1 MGREEQ
7 PHVSALFE
15 CARSPEISQRF
26 PLRNSFSN
34 SHPSRTVVLPWPGSV
49 MVPGCDEEGA
59 GTLPTRLKDPTKLR
73 PRGRR
78 VHPSLQWSRKEVH
91 MRFSPAQ
98 SLLPHLTTSSH
109 APNAS
114 SGGRAGASGAMIHAR
129 TIAVRAIPRVKRL
142 TCCTVADPLRLCTA
156 LLPARRRTPPHGR
169 RSRAACVA

>member
-1 MGREEQ
+1 M
-7 PHVSALFE
+7 SALFE

-91 MRFSPAQ
+91 MRFSPACAIIAAP
-98 SLLPHLTTSSH
+98 PHH
-109 APNAS
+109 VIPCFQREQWRA
-114 SGGRAGASGAMIHAR
+114 GGRERCHDTRAHHRGARDSGE
-129 TIAVRAIPRVKRL
+129 
-142 TCCTVADPLRLCTA
+142 
-156 LLPARRRTPPHGR
+156 
-169 RSRAACVA
+169 

>member
-49 MVPGCDEEGA
+49 TVPGCDEEGA

-129 TIAVRAIPRVKRL
+129 TIAVRAIPWRVKRL
-142 TCCTVADPLRLCTA
+142 TC
-156 LLPARRRTPPHGR
+156 
-169 RSRAACVA
+169 